1 MRGSVEPGHIKKY
14 NHSQKKQTVVT
25 DHCFDQPLTVRFLDG
40 FFMMCRGI
48 NFDVRLIGFHFFL
61 RSNLQSDPVR

>member
-25 DHCFDQPLTVRFLDG
+25 DHCFRSAPHGTLLGWFLY
-40 FFMMCRGI
+40 
-48 NFDVRLIGFHFFL
+48 DVPWHKF
-61 RSNLQSDPVR
+61 